1 MRYRAKSILKR
12 TLSFATCMAFSLCFL
27 AGCADKE
34 KTDTSSI
41 NDEPNITITTI
52 SPIDPP
58 VNSEEVDNGEIDDV
72 YSLVCSSVEY
82 KLSEAGFETDAG
94 VAYTTENDN
103 YEALGIYYYDDEF
116 KIIEDGAVKPV
127 GFVEIVDESVPFYQ
141 ADNEESLI
149 VVDNLSEIPDD
160 TELICTYN
168 YDNIGSSHFVYKDK
182 YVTYYQQSSMRV
194 VYTEMDNDPE
204 NYNLDY
210 GSLYDYDN
218 NQYIYDEDI
227 FSGEYV
233 THMSAGLFSDE
244 DYSKL
249 EETFKAIS
257 DEQEKNGYIVEEYN
271 IVYISPE
278 SIQAYL
284 DSEEEDTFFGY
295 SISDLTSAF
304 GLGTALEYTENGLI
318 EADYR
323 QNTLGEYNWKSFLTK
338 VGIGSGIIL
347 VGAVVTSAVGG
358 PTIGVALLAISKI
371 AVGASLVDGLGT
383 LSIETAKNM
392 LDGMTIT
399 DALKGASGKGLD
411 AFANSFMITAAI
423 AGGGSVA
430 SSIINPVVSK
440 VENAEKLIDRSD
452 KYLRNK
458 AVEDA
463 WKIERKAVLT
473 NTSRYKW
480 TLKQKIELITKGKI
494 KGMEGHHIRTVK
506 ELSDTADRLLIAD
519 PNDIVFLSK
528 QKHLLMHNN
537 NFNNVTNT
545 KELLKVMPWVEKRLV
560 YLGA

>member
-103 YEALGIYYYDDEF
+103 YEALGLYYYDDGF
-116 KIIEDGAVKPV
+116 KILDDDTIKPV

-149 VVDNLSEIPDD
+149 VIDSLNGRPDD

-182 YVTYYQQSSMRV
+182 YVTYCQQSSMRV
-194 VYTEMDNDPE
+194 VYTEMENDPD
-204 NYNLDY
+204 NYDLEL

-218 NQYIYDEDI
+218 AQYIYDEEI
-227 FSGEYV
+227 FSGEYM
-233 THMSAGLFSDE
+233 THSSAGLFSEE
-244 DYSKL
+244 DYAEL
-249 EETFKAIS
+249 ESSLKAIS
-257 DEQEKNGYIVEEYN
+257 AEQEKNGYIVEEYN

-278 SIQAYL
+278 SIQAYI
-284 DSEEEDTFFGY
+284 DSEEEDTFFGV
-295 SISDLTSAF
+295 SVSDLTAAF
-304 GLGTALEYTENGLI
+304 GLGTALEYTENGFV
-318 EADYR
+318 EADYE
-323 QNTLGEYNWKSFLTK
+323 QNTPEGYNWKSFLTK
-338 VGIGSGIIL
+338 VGIGCGIII
-347 VGAVVTSAVGG
+347 VGAVLTPITGGTSFGAAIV
-358 PTIGVALLAISKI
+358 AISKV
-371 AVGASLVDGLGT
+371 AVGFAFADGLGT
-383 LSIETAKNM
+383 LAIETTKNIF
-392 LDGMTIT
+392 DGMTIT
-399 DALKGASGKGLD
+399 EAIKGASGKGLD
-411 AFANSFMITAAI
+411 SFANSFVIGAAV
-423 AGGGSVA
+423 GGVKSVA
-430 SSIINPVVSK
+430 TALINPIVSK
-440 VENAEKLIDRSD
+440 VNNAEKIADYSTD
-452 KYLRNK
+452 YLRNK
-458 AVEDA
+458 AVKDA

>member
-1 MRYRAKSILKR
+1 MRYRDNSLLKR
-12 TLSFATCMAFSLCFL
+12 ILSLVTCIAFSFCFL
-27 AGCADKE
+27 TGCADKE
-34 KTDTSSI
+34 KTDVNSG
-41 NDEPNITITTI
+41 NEEPKITVTTI
-52 SPIDPP
+52 APTDPP
-58 VNSEEVDNGEIDDV
+58 INAEDVDNGEIDDV

-82 KLSEAGFETDAG
+82 KLSEAGFETDTG

-103 YEALGIYYYDDEF
+103 YEALGLYYYDDGF
-116 KIIEDGAVKPV
+116 KILDDDTIKPV

-149 VVDNLSEIPDD
+149 VVDSLNERPDD

-194 VYTEMDNDPE
+194 VYTEMENDPD
-204 NYNLDY
+204 NYDLEL

-218 NQYIYDEDI
+218 AQYIYDEEI
-227 FSGEYV
+227 FSGEYM
-233 THMSAGLFSDE
+233 THSSAGLFSEE
-244 DYSKL
+244 DYAEL
-249 EETFKAIS
+249 ESSLKAIS
-257 DEQEKNGYIVEEYN
+257 AEQEKNGYIVEEYN

-278 SIQAYL
+278 SIQAYI
-284 DSEEEDTFFGY
+284 DSEEEDTFFGV
-295 SISDLTSAF
+295 SVSDLTAAF
-304 GLGTALEYTENGLI
+304 GLGTALEYTENGFV
-318 EADYR
+318 EADYE
-323 QNTLGEYNWKSFLTK
+323 QNTPEGYNWKSFLTK

-463 WKIERKAVLT
+463 WKLERKAVLT

-528 QKHLLMHNN
+528 QQHLLMHNN

-560 YLGA
+560 YLGV